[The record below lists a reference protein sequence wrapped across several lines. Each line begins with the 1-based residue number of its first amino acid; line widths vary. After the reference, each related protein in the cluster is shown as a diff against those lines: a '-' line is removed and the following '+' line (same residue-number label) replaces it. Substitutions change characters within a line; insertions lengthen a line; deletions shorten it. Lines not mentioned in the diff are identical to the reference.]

1 MTELQEVTIQYINC
15 PDPVESA
22 ARGQR
27 VEESDER
34 GDMEETTARII
45 ANAQATRAAM
55 LPHTT
60 VIPSDSTIILG
71 DSQITAVWDQLAFIA
86 LTRDSPWFL
95 TGDFNEIIDNSEK
108 SGGPERPE
116 SFFGPF
122 RSFLSAADLFDLQ
135 HTGNFLSWRGK
146 QGTHLV
152 DCRLDRSIA
161 NSHWSDMFPT
171 AKSHYLEFENS
182 DHRPLLSTFEPTKKK
197 PKRIFRIASCRRA
210 IAMWSRKHYINSRK
224 TIDKLKTSLDAEL
237 SKETTNDSL
246 ISSLNTQLL
255 LAYKAEEEYWKQ
267 RSRQL
272 WLTLGDK
279 NTGFFHASTRG
290 RRARNQLTVLENA
303 QGEEVFAIQPS
314 ISHATNEKLTYIPS
328 AAEIKEALFSIHPDK
343 APGPDG
349 FSASFFQSNWS
360 TVNPAIIKEIQD
372 FFATGVLPS
381 SIYETHIRLI
391 PKTINPK
398 KVVDYR
404 LIALCNVYYKIISK
418 LLSLRLKPVLE
429 EIISENQSAF
439 IPGRSISENVLITHE
454 ILHFLKTSDVQK
466 KCSMAVKT
474 DISKA
479 YDRLEWNLIEKVL
492 LQMGFHSIFVNW
504 VMQCITTV
512 TYSFLINEEVLGH
525 VVPSRGIR
533 QGDPISP
540 YVFIHC
546 GEVLSGMCKEAQ
558 RDGSMTGIRIATKFP
573 RINHLLFADDTLFFV
588 RSNPQSC
595 LALKD
600 ILQKYE
606 RASGQMINT
615 SIEKEG
621 GAGKY
626 LGLPELFGRKKKD
639 LFASI
644 VDRIKQRAVCW
655 SSKQLSAAGK
665 LTLLKSILTAIPTF
679 SMTCFLLPVGLCKKI
694 QSILTRF
701 FWDGN
706 DSKRKI
712 CWISWDN
719 LTKPKSM
726 GVLGFRDIQHFNK
739 ALLDSYG
746 WLLNRSGEYS
756 SKSGYLALHLTETN
770 AAGTAHIPDDFNWY
784 KSVWSPTMLPKIQL
798 FLWKVLQGAIS
809 TGENLQRRGLL
820 TETNCIRCGAQETT
834 NHIFFHCDFER
845 QVWKYIISPLT
856 ITAETSFGH
865 ELQTSRFRI
874 NLPPIGVAPN
884 LFHWIAWTIW
894 TSRNLLIF
902 ENRTLSPTLTMTR
915 AIASAREWTLA
926 HINSPSPSPKPIALE
941 PRKSTSPNG
950 TTLIFTDAS
959 WIASTKQ
966 AGLAWISTDANKQEI
981 NRGSLATEHIASPL
995 LAESLAVRASLLHAS
1010 TLGYTKIWIHSDSQE
1025 LVRLDNGPADRL
1037 AKSAFSNG
1045 LIGPNV

>member
-1 MTELQEVTIQYINC
+1 MGKRHRYLNTDIEPQLHRLSYKGKNLF
-15 PDPVESA
+15 
-22 ARGQR
+22 
-27 VEESDER
+27 
-34 GDMEETTARII
+34 
-45 ANAQATRAAM
+45 ATFVYGVPKVSNR
-55 LPHTT
+55 
-60 VIPSDSTIILG
+60 
-71 DSQITAVWDQLAFIA
+71 QAVWDQLAFIA

-197 PKRIFRIASCRRA
+197 PKRIFRYDQRLRYNDEVNQIIEIVWKEGVNLSVSSIIASCRRA
-210 IAMWSRKHYINSRK
+210 IAKWSRKHYINSRK

-237 SKETTNDSL
+237 SKETANDCL

-272 WLTLGDK
+272 WLILGDK

-290 RRARNQLTVLENA
+290 KRARNQLTVLENA
-303 QGEEVFAIQPS
+303 QGEEVFGKEQIVTTINDYYQSIFTSLNSEPSDVVSKAIQPS

-381 SIYETHIRLI
+381 SIYKTHIRLI
-391 PKTINPK
+391 PETINPK
-398 KVVDYR
+398 KIVDYR

-525 VVPSRGIR
+525 VVLSRGIR

-540 YVFIHC
+540 YVFILC
-546 GEVLSGMCKEAQ
+546 GEVLSGLCKEAQ
-558 RDGSMTGIRIATKFP
+558 RDGSMTGIRIVTKCP

-615 SIEKEG
+615 SKS
-621 GAGKY
+621 
-626 LGLPELFGRKKKD
+626 
-639 LFASI
+639 SI
-644 VDRIKQRAVCW
+644 SFSAKTLQEDR
-655 SSKQLSAAGK
+655 
-665 LTLLKSILTAIPTF
+665 T
-679 SMTCFLLPVGLCKKI
+679 
-694 QSILTRF
+694 
-701 FWDGN
+701 
-706 DSKRKI
+706 
-712 CWISWDN
+712 
-719 LTKPKSM
+719 
-726 GVLGFRDIQHFNK
+726 
-739 ALLDSYG
+739 
-746 WLLNRSGEYS
+746 
-756 SKSGYLALHLTETN
+756 
-770 AAGTAHIPDDFNWY
+770 
-784 KSVWSPTMLPKIQL
+784 
-798 FLWKVLQGAIS
+798 
-809 TGENLQRRGLL
+809 
-820 TETNCIRCGAQETT
+820 
-834 NHIFFHCDFER
+834 
-845 QVWKYIISPLT
+845 
-856 ITAETSFGH
+856 
-865 ELQTSRFRI
+865 
-874 NLPPIGVAPN
+874 
-884 LFHWIAWTIW
+884 
-894 TSRNLLIF
+894 
-902 ENRTLSPTLTMTR
+902 
-915 AIASAREWTLA
+915 
-926 HINSPSPSPKPIALE
+926 
-941 PRKSTSPNG
+941 
-950 TTLIFTDAS
+950 
-959 WIASTKQ
+959 
-966 AGLAWISTDANKQEI
+966 
-981 NRGSLATEHIASPL
+981 
-995 LAESLAVRASLLHAS
+995 
-1010 TLGYTKIWIHSDSQE
+1010 
-1025 LVRLDNGPADRL
+1025 
-1037 AKSAFSNG
+1037 
-1045 LIGPNV
+1045 